1 MGQIVM
7 EFKKYK
13 NTRIF
18 LNEAINKSKKNTT
31 CTSKEV
37 NNIFIIYKN
46 VSVNYPQIDLMHSL
60 A

>member
-46 VSVNYPQIDLMHSL
+46 NNNTNTNL
-60 A
+60 

>member
-18 LNEAINKSKKNTT
+18 LNETINKSKKNTT

-46 VSVNYPQIDLMHSL
+46 NNNTNTNL
-60 A
+60 